1 MHTLLLSWGR
11 ILNTITKSKKEQA
24 MRSHVAGETWVYV
37 TEGMGT
43 EVGYKDVS
51 ASKNGHG
58 LLVDGVEAGLDGL
71 VVEVDV
77 RQAVTNIL
85 ART

>member
-1 MHTLLLSWGR
+1 M
-11 ILNTITKSKKEQA
+11 
-24 MRSHVAGETWVYV
+24 YV